1 MALYQDG
8 DKPGTR
14 GKEMSKTKGFLPS
27 YFEQEYMLH
36 RMAGAMARSFG
47 DREGYRRA
55 TRLAWKARRNLRMC
69 EAVEE
74 AVEGGAA

>member
-1 MALYQDG
+1 MKNA
-8 DKPGTR
+8 
-14 GKEMSKTKGFLPS
+14 KEFLPS
-27 YFEQEYMLH
+27 YFEEEYLLQ
-36 RMAGAMARSFG
+36 RMAGEMARSFG

-74 AVEGGAA
+74 VAA